1 MSRRDAVL
9 LALLVGVGAL
19 LRAPLLHEGLW
30 RDEASTYYDAVTP
43 TLRAALALI
52 ARTDLTPPAYFLVER
67 AWAHVAGTGEIA
79 LKLPSFAYGL
89 ALIVATYALGRAAA
103 TSSVGLVAATFACVS
118 QPAIALSAQA
128 RAYAFAGLLAALML
142 AAYARAVREPR
153 AARSLAWFGAFAVL
167 LVYAHYMGC
176 VLVALLAIATPPL
189 LWRRGEARRLPA
201 FALAFALVA
210 VAYAPWIPTMLAHA
224 HNGAPWAPSASF
236 LDRFG
241 NDFGNLLPFASRHGQ
256 ILIAFAAAALTWVV
270 VALVRR
276 GRRAAGTPGPM
287 LVLGACTLG
296 GALVGAALSLLEPRY
311 VFVFA
316 PAAWVWF
323 AGLCVALVRWV
334 ARSRTSV
341 RVVAGLVAAGLLA
354 LFVPSER
361 AARAGALPSLSG
373 IRVLAPG
380 AAALARRGR
389 TLFVLV
395 PDYLGPTFGYYVSV
409 PAGAVPHGFAR
420 WSDPQIFSPLGYR
433 EIWSD
438 PGALDRATKRIA
450 ALMATQDDRLCL
462 IRDTI
467 IIDRGEMPY
476 TRSDAL
482 IGWIRRRYA
491 LVSSVRAEGTE
502 ENVAMDV
509 FSSTP
514 ARRR

>member
-89 ALIVATYALGRAAA
+89 ALIVTTYALGRAAA

-287 LVLGACTLG
+287 LVL
-296 GALVGAALSLLEPRY
+296 
-311 VFVFA
+311 
-316 PAAWVWF
+316 
-323 AGLCVALVRWV
+323 V